1 VYLFFV
7 IYNCKTFCN
16 TRAWNTQFYN
26 FAIEITVHFVEF
38 CDICPTNAQYIL
50 TISVSNRNL
59 EHFDVY
65 ISSSG
70 NLLLCMLKLQI
81 NNMKHIIQVVATNNQ

>member
-26 FAIEITVHFVEF
+26 FAIIITVHFVEL
-38 CDICPTNAQYIL
+38 CNVRPTNAQFIL

-59 EHFDVY
+59 EYFDVY

-70 NLLLCMLKLQI
+70 NPLLCMVKVQI
-81 NNMKHIIQVVATNNQ
+81 NNMKNFIQLFATNH